1 MSTNLEPY
9 IWPTSFACSLV
20 TNNILLPNHYT
31 ITVGIHQVD
40 PVCFSLGFTRLK
52 TFIDNFLHNS
62 IFIFQSHELTE
73 LFLKLDTNVVKFPT
87 EPYDHFVGC
96 VLLRKFQSITYKYF
110 EIEHI
115 TIDSAIGDNVQYCI
129 RDPEETGLELSG
141 EQWWNNEHLDTGKGI
156 SVSWTDL
163 DLQDGPKFEPRIV
176 KGGRSENE

>member
-9 IWPTSFACSLV
+9 IWPTSFACTLV
-20 TNNILLPNHYT
+20 TNNMMLPNHYT
-31 ITVGIHQVD
+31 ITVGINPVD
-40 PVCFSLGFTRLK
+40 PLYFSLGFRRLK
-52 TFIDNFLHNS
+52 TFIDSFLHNG
-62 IFIFQSHELTE
+62 IFVFETHELIE
-73 LFLKLDTNVVKFPT
+73 PFLKLDTNVVKFPT
-87 EPYDHFVGC
+87 EPYDHIVGC

-129 RDPEETGLELSG
+129 RDSEETGLELSG
-141 EQWWNNEHLDTGKGI
+141 KQWWNNEDLDTGKGMT
-156 SVSWTDL
+156 VSWTEL